1 MGYTHTAFDDTMAT
15 SNSSHSTYMYSRIL
29 SLREGP
35 GIPSLWG
42 GRIPGPSLGGGN
54 EDSQLTRPFPI
65 HLRKLAGL

>member
-35 GIPSLWG
+35 GILIPTPQ
-42 GRIPGPSLGGGN
+42 GRAWYPFPVGW
-54 EDSQLTRPFPI
+54 EDTRPFP
-65 HLRKLAGL
+65 GGWE